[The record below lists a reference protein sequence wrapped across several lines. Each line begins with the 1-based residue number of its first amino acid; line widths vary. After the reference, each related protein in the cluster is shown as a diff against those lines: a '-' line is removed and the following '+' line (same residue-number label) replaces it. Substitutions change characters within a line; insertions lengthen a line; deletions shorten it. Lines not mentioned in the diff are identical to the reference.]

1 MSLLLSLQI
10 FKKEA
15 RDLEQE
21 IQGRDSDGRD
31 EIILMDQILATRLQL
46 EELDVLQVCRAR
58 LLRLFKPSGALI
70 RALSS
75 CCGVR

>member
-21 IQGRDSDGRD
+21 IQERDTDSRD
-31 EIILMDQILATRLQL
+31 EVILMDEILATRLQL
-46 EELDVLQVCRAR
+46 EEVDVFQVSQAR
-58 LLRLFKPSGALI
+58 LLGLFKPSGALI
-70 RALSS
+70 RAL
-75 CCGVR
+75 CPC